1 MSTPAVPATSP
12 SPGSPGTPGQKKGG
26 GLWRSTFVVSAMTML
41 SRIAGLIRDMVFM
54 NIFGADRLMDAFLV
68 AFKIPNFLRRLFAEG
83 AFAQAFV
90 PVLSEVK
97 TQRGDSA
104 VKELVDKVAG
114 TLSVILGGV
123 TVFAVVAAPG
133 IIFLFAPGFRE
144 DAFKFGLAADMLR
157 ITFPYLLLISLTAF
171 AGGILNSYHRFA
183 TASFTPV
190 LLNLTLIG
198 FAIGVSP
205 LLTQPVMALAWGV
218 LVAGVVQLGF
228 QIPSLR
234 QIAMLPRPRLGF
246 KDPDVKRILG
256 LMVPAMFGVSVSQIN
271 LLLDTILASFLVT
284 GSVSWLYTAERL
296 TELPLGLIGIA
307 VATVIL
313 PSLSAKYAEKSH
325 AEFTA
330 MLDWALRVIVLV
342 GLPASL
348 AMGLLAEP
356 LIASLFMHG
365 KFTANDVRMSAAAL
379 QALSGGILAF
389 MMIKVFAPGYFSR
402 QDTRTPVK
410 IGITAMV
417 ANMAFNLVLVLGL
430 DMAHVG
436 LSLASTLSA
445 FLNAGLLYWGL
456 HKRGVYRIERHWLK
470 IGLRYLAGNVVM
482 VAVLLAITPGSD
494 WWLAPQ
500 GNWFKLGAVLAVC
513 AAGAL
518 SYFAALFALGFRFRE
533 IRHH

>member
-1 MSTPAVPATSP
+1 
-12 SPGSPGTPGQKKGG
+12 
-26 GLWRSTFVVSAMTML
+26 MTML
-41 SRIAGLIRDMVFM
+41 SRIAGLLRDMVYL
-54 NIFGADRLMDAFLV
+54 NLFGANSLMDAFLV

-90 PVLSEVK
+90 PVLTEIK
-97 TQRGDSA
+97 TQKGDAA

-114 TLSVILGGV
+114 SLTMVLGSL
-123 TVFAVVAAPG
+123 TVVAMVASPL
-133 IIFLFAPGFRE
+133 IILLFAPGFRG
-144 DAFKFGLAADMLR
+144 DPIKFDLASDMLR

-171 AGGILNSYHRFA
+171 AGGILNSYGKFG
-183 TASFTPV
+183 ASAFTPV
-190 LLNLTLIG
+190 LMNLVMIG
-198 FAIGVSP
+198 FAVWVSP
-205 LLTQPVMALAWGV
+205 LMAQPVMALAWGV
-218 LVAGVVQLGF
+218 LLSGFVQLGF
-228 QIPSLR
+228 QVPYLR
-234 QIAMLPRPRLGF
+234 EIRMMPAFRSGF
-246 KDPDVKRILG
+246 GDPDVKRILT
-256 LMVPAMFGVSVSQIN
+256 LMIPAMFGVSVSQIN
-271 LLLDTILASFLVT
+271 LLLDTILASFLQT

-313 PSLSAKYAEKSH
+313 PSLSAKYAEKSD
-325 AEFTA
+325 AEFRG

-342 GLPASL
+342 GLPSSI
-348 AMGLLAEP
+348 AMGLLSGP
-356 LIASLFMHG
+356 LISALFLHG
-365 KFTANDVRMSAAAL
+365 KFTPKDVAMSAAAL

-417 ANMAFNLVLVLGL
+417 ANMVFNLILVLGF

-456 HKRGVYRIERHWLK
+456 HKRGVYRLEKHWVPVLA
-470 IGLRYLAGNVVM
+470 RYLAANAVM
-482 VAVLLAITPGSD
+482 AGVLLAITPGMD
-494 WWLAPQ
+494 WWTDHQ
-500 GNWFKLGAVLAVC
+500 HGNWIKVAYILGIC

-518 SYFAALFALGFRFRE
+518 SYFAALFAVGFRLRE